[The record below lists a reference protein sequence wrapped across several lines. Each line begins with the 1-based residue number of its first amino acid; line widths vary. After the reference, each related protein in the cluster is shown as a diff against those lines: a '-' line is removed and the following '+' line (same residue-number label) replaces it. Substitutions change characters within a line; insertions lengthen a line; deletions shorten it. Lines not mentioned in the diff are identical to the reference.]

1 MVTTDIKIA
10 VNSCKKQKYRII
22 IPVPDDG
29 TYEVTLEYGGFP
41 ENGIKPIEIK
51 LPVRSKTGE
60 YLLEFESAPAIFHYH
75 VKLKE
80 NGVLIDEQLL
90 NFTIQKQEITQDQR
104 KLCIFHN
111 NIEKYDMF
119 QSLSLDKDVIID
131 KKELTDII
139 RKSFNFLP
147 EYTGIMVFAMP
158 GFANASW
165 AYLREFIE
173 TGGNAVIVLRQG
185 IDFNEAL
192 MRNFKIS
199 VLKQALFEL
208 KKSDDY
214 NLFTI
219 PAEKLL
225 QGFGGNITIKGNKP
239 TDVFG
244 MNAYFKLSPQ
254 VTIINSCT
262 MEKNGQEH
270 IVAFQAKYGQGKVWF
285 LNEFSN
291 PANSFDND
299 PGMFTDN
306 NINLANNLENAGRI
320 LDWLMK

>member
-10 VNSCKKQKYRII
+10 VSSCKKQKYRII

-139 RKSFNFLP
+139 RKSFNYLP
-147 EYTGIMVFAMP
+147 EYTGILVFAMP

-165 AYLREFIE
+165 AYIREFIE
-173 TGGNAVIVLRQG
+173 TGGSAFIVLRKG
-185 IDFNEAL
+185 VDFNDVL

-199 VLKQALFEL
+199 VLKQDLFEL
-208 KKSDDY
+208 NKSDE
-214 NLFTI
+214 NEQFKIAT
-219 PAEKLL
+219 EKLL

-239 TDVFG
+239 TDAFG
-244 MNAYFKLSPQ
+244 LNTYFKLSPQ
-254 VTIINSCT
+254 VNIINSCT
-262 MEKNGQEH
+262 IAKNGIEY

-285 LNEFSN
+285 LNEFVNTGNMLDWYS
-291 PANSFDND
+291 
-299 PGMFTDN
+299 GMFTDN
-306 NINLANNLENAGRI
+306 HIQQGNNLENAGKI
-320 LDWLMK
+320 IDWLIQ